1 MRADRLISLMLLLQ
15 NRGRMTCAELARVLE
30 VSRRTVLRDIDA
42 LSYAGIPLI
51 TEGGPG
57 GGVRLRDEYRT
68 SLTGLTDDEVRSLF
82 FSRDGALFGDLG
94 WGNAYRMSQ
103 LKLDAALPAAARSAA
118 EAAQR
123 RILIDSRWWWHQEQ
137 PEEALG
143 LLQEAVFGDRSVRFG
158 YERYN
163 GSASR
168 VNAEAY
174 ALVAK
179 SGLWYLVGKR
189 RGEMRSYRVSRIQNA
204 ALSRGAFT
212 RDRDFD
218 VRQWWPAHSKSFADE
233 FSSYKCTLSVPQ
245 HSLRLVQRM
254 APGRVK
260 LADKGGGKAPVRG
273 RWATVEIGVESEWY
287 AQLIVVGLGKSCRIV
302 SPRELSVS
310 VAARVKEVQAALGVR

>member
-1 MRADRLISLMLLLQ
+1 M
-15 NRGRMTCAELARVLE
+15 LE

-68 SLTGLTDDEVRSLF
+68 SLTGLTDNEVRSLF

-94 WGNAYRMSQ
+94 WGDAYRMSQ
-103 LKLDAALPAAARSAA
+103 LKLGAALPAAARSAA

-137 PEEALG
+137 SEEALG
-143 LLQEAVFGDRSVRFG
+143 LLQEAVFGDRMVRFG
-158 YERYN
+158 YERFN
-163 GSASR
+163 GDASR
-168 VNAEAY
+168 VSAEAY

-179 SGLWYLVGKR
+179 SGLWYLIGKR

-204 ALSRGAFT
+204 VLSRAFS

-233 FSSYKCTLSVPQ
+233 LSSYTCTLSVPR
-245 HSLRLVQRM
+245 HAVRLVQRM

-260 LADKGGGKAPVRG
+260 PAEKGGGKAPGRG
-273 RWATVEIGVESEWY
+273 RWVTVEIGVESEWY

-302 SPRELSVS
+302 GPRELSAS
-310 VAARVKEVQAALGVR
+310 VAARVKEVQAALRVR